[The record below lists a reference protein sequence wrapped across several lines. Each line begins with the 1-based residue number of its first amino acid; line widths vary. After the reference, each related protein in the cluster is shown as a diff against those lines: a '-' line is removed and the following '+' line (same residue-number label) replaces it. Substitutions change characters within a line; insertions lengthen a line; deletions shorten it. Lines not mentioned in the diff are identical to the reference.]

1 MLAPPR
7 LTPDLT
13 TLGQLDA
20 PIFKKASP
28 MLHRKVPPNQ
38 DVKTIFILGAGAS
51 RSAGGPLMFDFIE
64 NANMIH
70 RRGESGWASNSFEHV
85 LDARKKLQIAFAK
98 SSIDLDNIEN
108 LFTTFE
114 MASLVGRL
122 GGLSAD
128 KVESLPGALRY
139 LIMRTIEQTI
149 LYPIRSDAYHIA
161 PPHPYDAFAELLV
174 ELNTMREAG
183 PIAVISFNYDLCLEY
198 ALLQQKA
205 IPDYGLSAAPSNR
218 NGIRIYKV
226 HGSLNWSR
234 DQDSGEI
241 KAMPVKELATKPYW
255 DRMGLN
261 HDAERPIDTMELI
274 VGPDAWGERILPE
287 PVIVPP
293 TWNKGIYQDMLR
305 PVWRHASAAL
315 STADNIFVIGYSL
328 PPSDQ
333 FFRSFYSLSTIS
345 DSIIERFW
353 LFDPSPLPE
362 ISDRFR
368 RLLGPAVTERGKFQH
383 AQVKFSGAIAQIG
396 EAFKLKFHPI
406 KDR

>member
-1 MLAPPR
+1 
-7 LTPDLT
+7 
-13 TLGQLDA
+13 
-20 PIFKKASP
+20 
-28 MLHRKVPPNQ
+28 
-38 DVKTIFILGAGAS
+38 
-51 RSAGGPLMFDFIE
+51 
-64 NANMIH
+64 
-70 RRGESGWASNSFEHV
+70 
-85 LDARKKLQIAFAK
+85 
-98 SSIDLDNIEN
+98 
-108 LFTTFE
+108 
-114 MASLVGRL
+114 
-122 GGLSAD
+122 
-128 KVESLPGALRY
+128 
-139 LIMRTIEQTI
+139 
-149 LYPIRSDAYHIA
+149 
-161 PPHPYDAFAELLV
+161 
-174 ELNTMREAG
+174 MREAG

-205 IPDYGLSAAPSNR
+205 IPDYGLSAAPSNG

-241 KAMPVKELATKPYW
+241 KAMPVNELATKPYW

-362 ISDRFR
+362 VSDRFR
-368 RLLGPAVTERGKFQH
+368 RLLGPAATERGKFQH